1 MPSESHVVYLEDLE
15 PPSSSQATAAS
26 RDEKPTTIAASSD
39 HDEDAKPK
47 PTPLTTSTSSGKR
60 QRTLFDMLGSNPSKG
75 SETPSKKPKLAA
87 ASGSRAKPS
96 TTETTQ
102 SFPGGSAGQQPLNSI
117 PFSLTEYVA
126 SLTEDQKRLL
136 KLECETMGMSWL
148 KILKDE
154 IKKPYFISL
163 KEFLW
168 REGVEGPDDS
178 VQNLK
183 VYPAPRN
190 IYSWSNYT
198 PLGKVRVVMIGQDP
212 YHGPGQAHGLC
223 FSVPHG
229 VTVPPS
235 LRNIYA
241 EIKSEYEGFVPPKHG
256 NLIAWAKAGVLMLNT
271 CLTVRPHT
279 AGSHKDKGWE
289 QFTDRVIEVV
299 DRYGGANLGDKSGFG
314 RGVVFLAWGSW
325 AAKRVAKLSKTKHL
339 ILSSAHPS
347 PLSASRGFFGNGH
360 FRKANDWLEARYG
373 PDGRVDWCL
382 LDPVI

>member
-1 MPSESHVVYLEDLE
+1 LDRTRTTGQVKHTVRE
-15 PPSSSQATAAS
+15 AGAS
-26 RDEKPTTIAASSD
+26 PVALSSD
-39 HDEDAKPK
+39 ATGSHNFFSDVLLFLI
-47 PTPLTTSTSSGKR
+47 LT
-60 QRTLFDMLGSNPSKG
+60 
-75 SETPSKKPKLAA
+75 
-87 ASGSRAKPS
+87 
-96 TTETTQ
+96 
-102 SFPGGSAGQQPLNSI
+102 
-117 PFSLTEYVA
+117 
-126 SLTEDQKRLL
+126 
-136 KLECETMGMSWL
+136 
-148 KILKDE
+148 
-154 IKKPYFISL
+154 
-163 KEFLW
+163 
-168 REGVEGPDDS
+168 
-178 VQNLK
+178 
-183 VYPAPRN
+183 
-190 IYSWSNYT
+190 
-198 PLGKVRVVMIGQDP
+198 
-212 YHGPGQAHGLC
+212 GLC

-229 VTVPPS
+229 ITVPPS

-241 EIKSEYEGFVPPKHG
+241 EIKAEYDGFVPPKHG

-271 CLTVRPHT
+271 CLTVRPHA